1 MDPRAPAF
9 SQESLAAAFD
19 WWREAGVDQDFSDD
33 IQVWLA
39 EEVEAAATAPAA
51 GDMAA
56 TKPAP
61 PPRPGEPKAPPV
73 GGEPASWPQDL
84 PTFREWWLAENSLD
98 QGGTSPRLP
107 PRGEAGAALMVLVP
121 MPEEADSG
129 QLLSGPAGAF
139 LGAMLQAMGLAAEQT
154 YIASALPRHMPH
166 VDFAALGD
174 AGLGGVLRHHI
185 ALAAPQRIVAFGRDL
200 GPLLEGTESAPILQT
215 YSLAALYQRTA
226 FRAGFW
232 RRWLD
237 FSGDTQT

>member
-1 MDPRAPAF
+1 MDPRNPAF
-9 SQESLAAAFD
+9 SRESLAAAFD

-33 IQVWLA
+33 VQVWLA
-39 EEVEAAATAPAA
+39 DEAEAAAALESRVEPARKSA
-51 GDMAA
+51 L
-56 TKPAP
+56 P
-61 PPRPGEPKAPPV
+61 PQTEEPKAPAIGGDPV
-73 GGEPASWPQDL
+73 SWPQDL
-84 PTFREWWLAENSLD
+84 LTFREWWLADGSLD

-121 MPEEADSG
+121 MPEEAHSE

-139 LGAMLQAMGLAAEQT
+139 LGAMLQAMGLVEDQT

-166 VDFAALGD
+166 ADFAALGN
-174 AGLGGVLRHHI
+174 AGLGALLRHHI
-185 ALAAPQRIVAFGRDL
+185 ALAAPQTIVAFGRDL
-200 GPLLEGTESAPILQT
+200 GPLLEATDSAPILQT
-215 YSLAALYQRTA
+215 YSLAALYQRPA